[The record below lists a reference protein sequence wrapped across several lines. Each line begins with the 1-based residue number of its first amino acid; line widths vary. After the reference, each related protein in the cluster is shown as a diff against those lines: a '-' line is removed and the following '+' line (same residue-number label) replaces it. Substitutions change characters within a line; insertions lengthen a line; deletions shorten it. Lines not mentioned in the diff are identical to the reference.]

1 MDQLRRAAVSVTSNI
16 AEGFGR
22 HSYRE
27 KANFYRIAQG
37 SLTELENQILL
48 SHDIS
53 YLDEVMFN
61 DLKSQLIL
69 SQRLVG
75 GLLSKTKSLAANSN
89 LKSLISIL
97 LLFLI
102 SNLQSPV
109 SIAHASTIGMS
120 KPGNYLGLVGW
131 WTFDGKDTPWT
142 SATAATTLDKSGNG
156 NTGTLT
162 NMNVSTATVAGKVGQ
177 GLRFDG
183 TDDYVDTGTSP
194 SPTGPF
200 TVSLWV
206 KFNSPIVG
214 SYVVSKQTGTG
225 VSSVDGFGIVASV
238 GGSVN
243 LVFTLYQSDRT
254 SVNVLYPSQNKV
266 TFENKW
272 RHVVAYY
279 DGSNINV
286 CLDAVCTTPVSVV
299 GFSPANSQH
308 LIFGR
313 KSYTSVSYTYGSMDD
328 VRVYNR
334 ALSVSEIQQLFNM
347 GK

>member
-102 SNLQSPV
+102 SNLQS
-109 SIAHASTIGMS
+109 
-120 KPGNYLGLVGW
+120 L
-131 WTFDGKDTPWT
+131 
-142 SATAATTLDKSGNG
+142 
-156 NTGTLT
+156 
-162 NMNVSTATVAGKVGQ
+162 
-177 GLRFDG
+177 
-183 TDDYVDTGTSP
+183 
-194 SPTGPF
+194 SPTLP
-200 TVSLWV
+200 L
-206 KFNSPIVG
+206 
-214 SYVVSKQTGTG
+214 
-225 VSSVDGFGIVASV
+225 SVCP
-238 GGSVN
+238 N
-243 LVFTLYQSDRT
+243 
-254 SVNVLYPSQNKV
+254 
-266 TFENKW
+266 
-272 RHVVAYY
+272 
-279 DGSNINV
+279 
-286 CLDAVCTTPVSVV
+286 
-299 GFSPANSQH
+299 PAT
-308 LIFGR
+308 
-313 KSYTSVSYTYGSMDD
+313 TSVSSAGGHSTARTLPGRAPPRRPHWTKVVMAIQ
-328 VRVYNR
+328 VR
-334 ALSVSEIQQLFNM
+334 SPI
-347 GK
+347 